1 MILALI
7 MTACLFGRPVID
19 NDPPP
24 PSEESQH
31 MWSNLQLTK
40 LDGTPLD
47 KATIAGKATLFVNV
61 ASRCGFTKQYT
72 ALQALYEEFGSE
84 NFTIIGVPCNQFGRQ
99 EPGKPEEIATFCKAN
114 YGVTFPLLQ
123 KQEVKGAGRSPL
135 YQYLVSSPVGA
146 DKDIKWNFEKFVVDP
161 SGTVVARFPSNIKP
175 DNEALRSIIQRLT
188 SK

>member
-1 MILALI
+1 MILTLI

-19 NDPPP
+19 NDPTP
-24 PSEESQH
+24 PSEETQH
-31 MWSNLQLTK
+31 MWNNLQLTK
-40 LDGTPLD
+40 LDGTLLD
-47 KATIAGKATLFVNV
+47 KAALAGKTTLFVNV

-72 ALQALYEEFGSE
+72 GLQALHAEFSSE
-84 NFTIIGVPCNQFGRQ
+84 NFTIIGVPCNQFGSQ

-123 KQEVKGAGRSPL
+123 KQEVNGAGRSPL

-161 SGTVVARFPSNIKP
+161 SGTVVARFPSNTQP
-175 DNEALRSIIQRLT
+175 DNEALRTIVQGLT